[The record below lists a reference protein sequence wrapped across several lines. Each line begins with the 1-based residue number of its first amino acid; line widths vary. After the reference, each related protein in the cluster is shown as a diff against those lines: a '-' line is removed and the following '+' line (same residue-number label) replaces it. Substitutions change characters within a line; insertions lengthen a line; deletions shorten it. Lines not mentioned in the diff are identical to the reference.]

1 MRRAP
6 KDRADR
12 RIKCLCYTR
21 PLHYSLLTNTQ
32 SKSSFSI
39 LKLTILILAY
49 LIYRGHWG
57 CADKGAINVGLHIVV
72 IKGQCIAMVLK
83 LPLHIVII
91 EGRTKVNTVNIRSGN
106 LLESLPY
113 HYHHHGPQMYTVD
126 ISNSDSAIYIVHRPY
141 TVRTP
146 KKITGL
152 FGNFSHIGGGLPNS
166 QNFCK
171 LTKYFCVPN
180 SFWSAKTYFTKG
192 VWWYLINFIT

>member
-12 RIKCLCYTR
+12 RIKFLCYTR

-49 LIYRGHWG
+49 LIYLGHWG

-91 EGRTKVNTVNIRSGN
+91 EVNTVNIRSGN

-126 ISNSDSAIYIVHRPY
+126 ISNSDSAIYIVHTHRPY
-141 TVRTP
+141 TIYLMPYTMYNVQYTMYNVQYTMYNVQYTIYHVQCTIYHIILNINP
-146 KKITGL
+146 KCTL
-152 FGNFSHIGGGLPNS
+152 
-166 QNFCK
+166 
-171 LTKYFCVPN
+171 
-180 SFWSAKTYFTKG
+180 WTY
-192 VWWYLINFIT
+192 